1 MPSAGRPLITAN
13 QVTLARLIPMPLLAW
28 LIYRGAEQGYKNN
41 PYMWAAL
48 IAGTL
53 IGCTDWVDGLLARKY
68 GPTVLGGLLDPIAD
82 KIFNA
87 FAYTP
92 FVDTALTETRQIAAN
107 MEERTYESLIMRY
120 AALVSPA
127 AMGFGLQALVEVTL
141 EDHSEKTVEAFEAA
155 IRARPEVVACYAVT
169 GDMDFLLHVFA
180 TDLNAFSDFALKALL
195 RMPGVKGTRSSFIM
209 QAIKSD
215 LAWAPAPRLK

>member
-1 MPSAGRPLITAN
+1 MTA
-13 QVTLARLIPMPLLAW
+13 LDAIDRKI
-28 LIYRGAEQGYKNN
+28 I
-41 PYMWAAL
+41 AAL
-48 IAGTL
+48 QADGRLPIVDLADRVGLSATPCQRRVKRLEEEGL
-53 IGCTDWVDGLLARKY
+53 IV
-68 GPTVLGGLLDPIAD
+68 
-82 KIFNA
+82 
-87 FAYTP
+87 
-92 FVDTALTETRQIAAN
+92 
-107 MEERTYESLIMRY
+107 RY

-155 IRARPEVVACYAVT
+155 IRARAEVVACYAVT

-180 TDLNAFSDFALKALL
+180 TDLASFSDFALKALL

-215 LAWAPAPRLK
+215 LAWAPASRLK